1 MVEQNIKIVTEN
13 IVKGQERLDKLRK
26 NYLEIGNRINSLG
39 KRLQKVSVDYKG
51 YNSKLT
57 RNAAAITKASAKL
70 LPYLGTTKALTQVN
84 TKVVNKLYE
93 KVRVLNKERSAL
105 LGVAT
110 ASKLRKS
117 KLSAEIGELKNSAV
131 ANKLNQSQIS
141 TEITQNKRKVKQ
153 FENTKKINEQKRRMF
168 ANLDKQVTKSED
180 FQRKI
185 LMDAEKSA
193 QKIEQQQVRRAE
205 LDGRRSNN
213 WSRKQVQ
220 AQNFISKGLKKQTNQ
235 TWMTKIANQGY
246 FKTMKM
252 GIDDYKKFNKQ
263 GGRFATIGGKT
274 AHKLRNATH
283 GLRGF
288 KMEMLGV
295 MFFGMS
301 MQKMF
306 SGLLRTSLE
315 WTGVFDILGVA
326 MGILFLPI
334 ALKLLK
340 WAIKFLDW
348 VSQLTEAQKLWIGKM
363 VVWGAVIGGIIMV
376 IGTLALGIGS
386 LILAFGSLVTPLVLV
401 AAGFLAFGG
410 IPLIISYFKSLGKV
424 VEENGEKLK
433 AFGISDETISKLK
446 ERILKMINTITTTL
460 EDSEEPIRNAGKTLA
475 SKLFNGFVQWIKD
488 NPLIILGALTGAWL
502 GGPLGAGI
510 GALMGKLF
518 QKIDF
523 SQIDGLINS
532 GIEILDT
539 ILKGITDNLDD
550 LKNVVE
556 KLSEKLMEWVII
568 NSPKFIEI
576 GANIAGSIVTGI
588 IQGIANGTVAI
599 GNAITGAMGIK
610 SKTTAPDVGSSFK
623 KFFNLV
629 DKTSINPGKSMS
641 KWYPRKKYGGIVNG
655 RLNSPVPI
663 IAHGGERVIPAN
675 RVNNT
680 SGMTLNITNNIEVS
694 DRDELERLIT
704 NNNTQITEEVKR
716 MINI

>member
-1 MVEQNIKIVTEN
+1 
-13 IVKGQERLDKLRK
+13 
-26 NYLEIGNRINSLG
+26 
-39 KRLQKVSVDYKG
+39 
-51 YNSKLT
+51 
-57 RNAAAITKASAKL
+57 
-70 LPYLGTTKALTQVN
+70 
-84 TKVVNKLYE
+84 
-93 KVRVLNKERSAL
+93 
-105 LGVAT
+105 
-110 ASKLRKS
+110 
-117 KLSAEIGELKNSAV
+117 
-131 ANKLNQSQIS
+131 
-141 TEITQNKRKVKQ
+141 
-153 FENTKKINEQKRRMF
+153 
-168 ANLDKQVTKSED
+168 
-180 FQRKI
+180 
-185 LMDAEKSA
+185 
-193 QKIEQQQVRRAE
+193 
-205 LDGRRSNN
+205 
-213 WSRKQVQ
+213 
-220 AQNFISKGLKKQTNQ
+220 
-235 TWMTKIANQGY
+235 
-246 FKTMKM
+246 
-252 GIDDYKKFNKQ
+252 
-263 GGRFATIGGKT
+263 
-274 AHKLRNATH
+274 
-283 GLRGF
+283 
-288 KMEMLGV
+288 
-295 MFFGMS
+295 
-301 MQKMF
+301 
-306 SGLLRTSLE
+306 
-315 WTGVFDILGVA
+315 
-326 MGILFLPI
+326 
-334 ALKLLK
+334 
-340 WAIKFLDW
+340 
-348 VSQLTEAQKLWIGKM
+348 M

-675 RVNNT
+675 RVNK
-680 SGMTLNITNNIEVS
+680 
-694 DRDELERLIT
+694 DRKS
-704 NNNTQITEEVKR
+704 VV
-716 MINI
+716 